1 MSTET
6 FTVTTI
12 SGQSREIP
20 ANLVDDVVG
29 LDAEGRI
36 VVDHFGALDAP
47 KDGAFLFGLTACCNA
62 SDKGI
67 EDGVVCRGCYSY
79 DETGS
84 YLFAVLSGAGDWSY
98 PEFDPISADAR
109 PAASP
114 RFEARRSESHNWWV
128 IWDRQTET
136 WNEGIH
142 GDAEYA
148 DGVPMWKSAARAHE
162 VAAEMNAEQ
171 TTFNRPT
178 EES

>member
-29 LDAEGRI
+29 LDAEGRV

-47 KDGAFLFGLTACCNA
+47 KEGAFLFGLTLCCNA
-62 SDKGI
+62 FDKGG
-67 EDGVVCRGCYSY
+67 ENSVYCRGCYSEE
-79 DETGS
+79 ETGA
-84 YLFAVLSGAGDWSY
+84 YLFAWEVGGAWEY
-98 PEFDPISADAR
+98 TELDPISADAR

-148 DGVPMWKSAARAHE
+148 DGIPMWKSAARAHE
-162 VAAEMNAEQ
+162 VAAAMNAEQ
-171 TTFNRPT
+171 ITFTHPT